1 MLTAF
6 VMILVGALIIWW
18 FTVITAN
25 RREILVRIWFRVG
38 YELFD
43 IIEIHSDEDTGDCHG
58 LTFTNDEQWL
68 DKMMND
74 LKEMAA
80 RQDRSEGQ

>member
-6 VMILVGALIIWW
+6 VMILVGALIIGW
-18 FTVITAN
+18 FTAN
-25 RREILVRIWFRVG
+25 RRQILGMIWFRIG

-43 IIEIHSDEDTGDCHG
+43 IIEIHCDEDSGACHG

-74 LKEMAA
+74 SKLMAEKEN
-80 RQDRSEGQ
+80 RSEGQ